1 MRKLTIKRT
10 KSFVGCLGVMKVY
23 IESADGDTRIDDVL
37 CKKLGDLKNG
47 EEVCF
52 DIGNEGAK
60 IFVIADK
67 LSKGFCN
74 EFYQLEEGE
83 EDIYL
88 TGKNHLNPAAGNA
101 FRFDNND
108 SQEVNS
114 KRKKSITQG
123 IIVFICV
130 ILAGGLFGYGI
141 ASTVFDIIGAQ
152 EESFRADEMT
162 ITLTKRFNEQAAYG
176 YAGAF
181 ISNDVE
187 ILVLKERFVHMSSSK
202 ASAEEYA
209 EKILAYNKFEYE
221 KITNDDLT
229 SYEYTNTAKDGT
241 PYEYH
246 LYCFKTDD
254 AYWQVYFAVK
264 ESKAEKYRD
273 DVIKWAKSIEID

>member
-23 IESADGDTRIDDVL
+23 IESADGDTRIDDVP

-52 DIGNEGAK
+52 DIGNERAK

-88 TGKNHLNPAAGNA
+88 TGKNHFNPAAGNA

-130 ILAGGLFGYGI
+130 ILVGGLFGYGI
-141 ASTVFDIIGAQ
+141 AATVFDIIGAQ

-162 ITLTKRFNEQAAYG
+162 ITLTKRFNEQASYL
-176 YAGAF
+176 YTGAF
-181 ISNDVE
+181 VSNDVDV
-187 ILVLKERFVHMSSSK
+187 IVRKYGFDMTSSK
-202 ASAEEYA
+202 YSAEEYA
-209 EKILAYNKFEYE
+209 VIVMKHNNFEY
-221 KITNDDLT
+221 KKVTNDGLE
-229 SYEYTNTAKDGT
+229 SYDYTNPKNTD
-241 PYEYH
+241 YEYH
-246 LYCFKTDD
+246 LYYFKTDD
-254 AYWQVYFAVK
+254 AYWHVHFAVNK
-264 ESKAEKYRD
+264 NKAEKYRD
-273 DVIKWAKSIEID
+273 DIIKWAKSIEID